1 VFTKTYGFP
10 GSEMDLIARGAIPGG
25 AIAGGKACLLL
36 RLLIANGVEGEQLK
50 AAYAQRCG
58 GLGIGLGR

>member
-1 VFTKTYGFP
+1 
-10 GSEMDLIARGAIPGG
+10 MDLIARGAIPGG
-25 AIAGGKACLLL
+25 AIAGGKACVLL

-58 GLGIGLGR
+58 GLGIGR